1 MRIYSVHER
10 NDLYEEAVQA
20 FWKQWGN
27 ESNYRFY
34 EDCMK
39 HSSVTGE
46 GIPSFYIAVADN
58 EIIGTYAILRNDLVS
73 RQDISPWLACL
84 YVDPKYRG
92 QAIGS
97 KLLDHAVAE
106 AKRKG
111 FEKLYLTTDHVG
123 YYEKYGWA
131 KMAECYDIFGN
142 PSSVYEKSSI

>member
-1 MRIYSVHER
+1 MEIYSIHDREE
-10 NDLYEEAVQA
+10 LFEEAVQA

-34 EDCMK
+34 KDCMK
-39 HSSVTGE
+39 HSSVTGDE
-46 GIPSFYIAVADN
+46 VPSFYIAVADSN
-58 EIIGTYAILRNDLVS
+58 IIGTYAILRNDLVS
-73 RQDISPWLACL
+73 RQDLSPWLACL

-97 KLLDHAVAE
+97 QLLDHAVAE

-111 FEKLYLTTDHVG
+111 FKKLYLTTDHVG
-123 YYEKYGWA
+123 YYEKYGWS
-131 KMAECYDIFGN
+131 KIDTCFDIFGN